1 MPRHL
6 QTTVTFA
13 VKLHL
18 PEGTHTASAQ
28 EYIRTAISQWK
39 LQLVGKDG
47 GLHPFSALRA
57 EDFTVRLLKKETL
70 YTTTRK
76 DST

>member
-6 QTTVTFA
+6 QTIVTFA
-13 VKLHL
+13 VNLRL
-18 PEGTHTASAQ
+18 PARSNTVIAQ
-28 EYIRTAISQWK
+28 SYVRDAILNWSGH
-39 LQLVGKDG
+39 VEAN
-47 GLHPFSALRA
+47 HPFALSIKS

-76 DST
+76 EPA

>member
-6 QTTVTFA
+6 DTTLTFA
-13 VKLHL
+13 VKLRL
-18 PEGTHTASAQ
+18 PARGHASSAQ
-28 EYIRTAISQWK
+28 LYISEAILNWWK
-39 LQLVGKDG
+39 GSSDRDNPYINLQ
-47 GLHPFSALRA
+47 P

-76 DST
+76 DNT